1 MENIG
6 QLLKA
11 IRFAA
16 EKHRNQRRKDNDHS
30 PYINHPIQVAETLWE
45 VGGVRDPSTLV
56 AAVLHDTLEDTETS
70 PDEIRQRFGQE
81 VLGLVLEV
89 SDDKRLPKAERK
101 RLQIV
106 HAPHISPR
114 AKNIKLA
121 DKICNIRDLIDTPPA
136 DWPVRRQREYLRWA
150 EKVVA
155 GLRGA
160 NPALEGLFD
169 KELARGK
176 SSLHIKQD
184 QR

>member
-45 VGGVRDPSTLV
+45 AGGVRDPSTLV
-56 AAVLHDTLEDTETS
+56 AAVLHDTLEDTDTS
-70 PDEIRQRFGQE
+70 PEEIRQRFGQE
-81 VLGLVLEV
+81 VLNLVLEV
-89 SDDKRLPKAERK
+89 SDDKHLPKAERK

-106 HAPHISPR
+106 HAPSISPR

-121 DKICNIRDLIDTPPA
+121 DKICNIRDLIDTPPP

-150 EKVVA
+150 GKVVA

-160 NPALEGLFD
+160 NPALEELFD
-169 KELARGK
+169 RELSRGQAK
-176 SSLHIKQD
+176 IKT
-184 QR
+184 RS

>member
-45 VGGVRDPSTLV
+45 VGGVHDLSTLV

-81 VLGLVLEV
+81 VLDLVLEV
-89 SDDKRLPKAERK
+89 SDDKHLPKVERK

-114 AKNIKLA
+114 AKQLKLA
-121 DKICNIRDLIDTPPA
+121 DKICNVRDLIDTPPA

-150 EKVVA
+150 GKVVA

-160 NPALEGLFD
+160 NPALEELFD
-169 KELARGK
+169 RELSRGK
-176 SSLHIKQD
+176 DKIRSK
-184 QR
+184 

>member
-1 MENIG
+1 MG

-56 AAVLHDTLEDTETS
+56 AAVLHDTLEDTDTS
-70 PDEIRQRFGQE
+70 PEEIRQRFGQE
-81 VLGLVLEV
+81 VLDLVLEV

-101 RLQIV
+101 RLQIL
-106 HAPHISPR
+106 HAPGISPR

-150 EKVVA
+150 GKVVA
-155 GLRGA
+155 GLRGT
-160 NPALEGLFD
+160 NLALEELFD
-169 KELARGK
+169 KELNRGK
-176 SSLHIKQD
+176 EKIKV
-184 QR
+184 RS

>member
-56 AAVLHDTLEDTETS
+56 AAVLHDTLEDTDTS
-70 PDEIRQRFGQE
+70 PEEIRQRFGQE
-81 VLGLVLEV
+81 VLDLVLEV

-101 RLQIV
+101 RLQIL
-106 HAPHISPR
+106 HAPGISPR

-150 EKVVA
+150 GKVVA
-155 GLRGA
+155 GLRGT
-160 NPALEGLFD
+160 NLALEELFD
-169 KELARGK
+169 KELNRGK
-176 SSLHIKQD
+176 EKIKV
-184 QR
+184 RS

>member
-45 VGGVRDPSTLV
+45 AGGVRDPSTLV
-56 AAVLHDTLEDTETS
+56 AAVLHDTLEDTDTS
-70 PDEIRQRFGQE
+70 PEEIRQRFGQE
-81 VLGLVLEV
+81 VLNLVLEV

-106 HAPHISPR
+106 HAPSISPR

-121 DKICNIRDLIDTPPA
+121 DKICNIRDLIDTPPP

-150 EKVVA
+150 GKVVA

-160 NPALEGLFD
+160 NPALEELFD
-169 KELARGK
+169 RELSRGQAK
-176 SSLHIKQD
+176 IKT
-184 QR
+184 RS

>member
-1 MENIG
+1 MENVG

-56 AAVLHDTLEDTETS
+56 AAVLHDTLEDTDTS
-70 PDEIRQRFGQE
+70 PDELRQRFGQE
-81 VLGLVLEV
+81 VLDLVLEV

-150 EKVVA
+150 GKVVA

-160 NPALEGLFD
+160 NPALEERFD
-169 KELARGK
+169 EELARGK
-176 SSLHIKQD
+176 SSLRMKQD
-184 QR
+184 Q